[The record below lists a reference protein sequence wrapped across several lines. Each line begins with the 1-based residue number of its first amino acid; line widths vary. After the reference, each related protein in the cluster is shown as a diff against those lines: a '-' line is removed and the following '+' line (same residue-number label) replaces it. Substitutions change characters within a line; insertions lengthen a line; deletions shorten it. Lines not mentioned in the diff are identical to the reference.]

1 VVRIKL
7 KLLLAIV
14 VVATLAVAVPA
25 WADIIDC
32 PGGLCEALPFLE
44 DEDNTFYEFPDDHIN
59 DHIIGG
65 SGDDDINAQK
75 YSDDTDNVESKQG
88 RDHINVRDGDRR
100 DEVDCGK
107 GNDVVRANRHDDI
120 QNNCERVRYS

>member
-1 VVRIKL
+1 MVRIKL

-14 VVATLAVAVPA
+14 VVATLAVAAPA
-25 WADIIDC
+25 WADIFNC
-32 PGGLCEALPFLE
+32 PGGLCEAPPFLE
-44 DEDNTFYEFPDDHIN
+44 DEDNTFYESSDDHIN

-65 SGDDDINAQK
+65 SDDDDINAQK

-88 RDHINVRDGDRR
+88 RDHINVRDCDRR

-120 QNNCERVRYS
+120 HNNCERVRYS

>member
-1 VVRIKL
+1 VGRIKV

-14 VVATLAVAVPA
+14 VVATLAVAAPA
-25 WADIIDC
+25 WADIFNC
-32 PGGLCEALPFLE
+32 PGGLCEAPPFLE
-44 DEDNTFYEFPDDHIN
+44 SEDNTFNESSDN
-59 DHIIGG
+59 DRIIGG
-65 SGDDDINAQK
+65 SGDDDINAQR
-75 YSDDTDNVESKQG
+75 YSDDTDEVESKQG

-120 QNNCERVRYS
+120 ANNCERVRYN